1 MEDKIRAYSNLLTTI
16 NHEIR
21 PPLNVIC
28 GFSEILQEEI
38 ETLSDE
44 HKDMLISIERSAKE
58 AISVFNDLIDASI
71 ITINENIKIR
81 PEQVDLIQILK
92 RTESHLNDE
101 HWLAKY
107 HHINFMIESK
117 EQQINIEAE
126 KSLLSYM
133 FTWLFG
139 EQALMGGNNNKT
151 KNFLIPISANNDFV
165 TISISNVIGQESTQ
179 IRELTEGGTYYNLV
193 VKIIKA
199 HSGTIAFKPDGNGK
213 TFIEIILPVKQK

>member
-71 ITINENIKIR
+71 ITINDNIKIR

-117 EQQINIEAE
+117 EQQINIEADTLTE
-126 KSLLSYM
+126 NKKFLNGLCNGLIKSGVSDKIKWTCESRVDTVDEDALRDLFYLTESLL
-133 FTWLFG
+133 L
-139 EQALMGGNNNKT
+139 E
-151 KNFLIPISANNDFV
+151 
-165 TISISNVIGQESTQ
+165 
-179 IRELTEGGTYYNLV
+179 REYG
-193 VKIIKA
+193 
-199 HSGTIAFKPDGNGK
+199 F
-213 TFIEIILPVKQK
+213 